1 MPVNAL
7 LDLLR
12 LILPTLEIL
21 GDLNPELTLE
31 TPAELLNILRLCIEQ
46 LPDADEHR
54 LGAMHLADL
63 EQVLAGENG

>member
-7 LDLLR
+7 LDLLH

-21 GDLNPELTLE
+21 GDVNPELTLE
-31 TPAELLNILRLCIEQ
+31 TPAELLDILRLCVEQ
-46 LPDADEHR
+46 LPNTDERR